1 MNHLTIHKNRGF
13 SMLEVLV
20 ALVILMTGL
29 LGLAG
34 LQMRAH
40 QGEMESYQRVQAL
53 VLLQDMANRINANRK
68 VADCYAITASSGTPY
83 FGNGYTG
90 TPTCTA
96 GTLEQQT
103 LAVQDMTDWDALLKG
118 SAEAAG
124 ANKVGAMI
132 GARGCVSY
140 DATSK
145 IYLITVAWQGK
156 EATTAPPSGLTCATG
171 AYGNESLRRATSL
184 TLQVATLG

>member
-1 MNHLTIHKNRGF
+1 MNHTIINKNYGF

-20 ALVILMTGL
+20 SLIILMTGL

-40 QGEMESYQRVQAL
+40 QGELESYQRVQAL
-53 VLLQDMANRINANRK
+53 VILQDMVNRINANRSI
-68 VADCYAITASSGTPY
+68 ASCYAITSTNGTPY
-83 FGNGYTG
+83 FGHGYTG

-96 GTLEQQT
+96 GTLEQQV

-118 SAEAAG
+118 SAETSG
-124 ANKVGAMI
+124 SNKVGAMI
-132 GARGCVSY
+132 GARGCISY

-156 EATTAPPSGLTCATG
+156 VATIAPPSGLTCATG
-171 AYGNESLRRATSL
+171 AYGDETLRRATSL